1 MHLTRFDNSISIDN
15 KYNNSFHNVNTWY
28 MYMYRPGFVTPLPVP
43 ESTLVGLA
51 VGHLGVPCTRVVLN
65 ATVYVT
71 ATTKGLCH
79 KTQTSMH
86 ADAVA

>member
-1 MHLTRFDNSISIDN
+1 MHLTRFDNSIL
-15 KYNNSFHNVNTWY
+15 YNNSFHKVNTWY
-28 MYMYRPGFVTPLPVP
+28 MHRPGFVTPLPVP

-51 VGHLGVPCTRVVLN
+51 VRHLGVPCTRVVLN

-79 KTQTSMH
+79 KTQTTTQTQWLSSS
-86 ADAVA
+86 